1 MTRREYLER
10 KLEKREEWAAKASA
24 RSDARFH
31 TAGAIADGI
40 PMGQPILVGHHSER
54 HARRDA
60 ERIRSNMSKACEEA
74 DLAKHH
80 ASCAAG
86 LERALEHSVFSDDT
100 DAIEKLE
107 ARIVE
112 NEAKRDRMKLVNK
125 LYKKGDAVGL
135 AAIGFD
141 LEKLKAKL
149 AAAGAYWGDRPHLA
163 YELTNL
169 GARIRSDRERV
180 EEIKRRATRTAEAEA
195 AGGVTV
201 RDVGSEHVTVTFAEK
216 PERSVLE
223 ALKSAGFCWGGG
235 CWLGYRERL
244 PVVVLEMVETNSLDK
259 RQGE

>member
-1 MTRREYLER
+1 MTRRERLEA
-10 KLEKREEWAAKASA
+10 KLAKREEWATKAAA

-40 PMGQPILVGHHSER
+40 PFGQPILCGHHSER

-60 ERIRSNMSKACEEA
+60 DRIASNMTKACEESK
-74 DLAKHH
+74 LAEHH
-80 ASCAAG
+80 TSCAAG
-86 LERALEHSVFSDDT
+86 LNYALDHSVFSDDT
-100 DAIEKLE
+100 DAVEKLE
-107 ARIVE
+107 ARIAE
-112 NEAKRDRMKLVNK
+112 NDAKRDRMKLVNK
-125 LYKKGDAVGL
+125 LYKKGDAAGL
-135 AAIGFD
+135 AALGLD

-169 GARIRSDRERV
+169 GARIRSDRERI
-180 EEIKRRATRTAEAEA
+180 EEIKRRSERTAEAEA

-201 RDVGSEHVTVTFAEK
+201 KDVGSEHVTVTFAEK

-235 CWLGYRERL
+235 TWLGYRERL
-244 PVVVLEMVETNSLDK
+244 PAVVLEMLETNSLDK
-259 RQGE
+259 